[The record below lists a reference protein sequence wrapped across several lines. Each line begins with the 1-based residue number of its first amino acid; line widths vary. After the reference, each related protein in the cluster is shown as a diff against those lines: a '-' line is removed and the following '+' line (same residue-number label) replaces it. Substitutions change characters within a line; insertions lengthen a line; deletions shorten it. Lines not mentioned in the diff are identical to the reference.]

1 MGTIVCVIVL
11 LCFLLVIAKSLINI
25 NEIDKRIDEILA
37 EEKRQNKRIDI
48 MEKRDLI
55 RKLEQ
60 RRDKACVEAKDLFKE
75 W

>member
-25 NEIDKRIDEILA
+25 NEIDKQIDEILA
-37 EEKRQNKRIDI
+37 EEKRQNKRIDLL
-48 MEKRDLI
+48 E
-55 RKLEQ
+55 KLEQ
-60 RRDKACVEAKDLFKE
+60 IRQSELRRDKAYIKTKDLFNK